1 MSHALVKRGYQQA
14 KQLLL
19 IQALLLLAIAGL
31 GLVKDLSV
39 AIALLSGEMS
49 VFLANLYFVYKV
61 FSKSGAQASKQVVR
75 AFYLGETVK
84 IMISVGLLITAF
96 VWLPGKELFVLV
108 GYIAALLTQWLT
120 PAIVKTH

>member
-31 GLVKDLSV
+31 GLIKDLSI

-96 VWLPGKELFVLV
+96 IWLPGKELFVLV

-120 PAIVKTH
+120 LVIVKTH

>member
-31 GLVKDLSV
+31 GLIKDLSV

-49 VFLANLYFVYKV
+49 VFIANLYFVYKV

-96 VWLPGKELFVLV
+96 IWLPGKELFVLV
-108 GYIAALLTQWLT
+108 GYIVALLTQWLT

>member
-31 GLVKDLSV
+31 GLIKDLSV

-75 AFYLGETVK
+75 AFYLAETVK

-96 VWLPGKELFVLV
+96 IWLPGKELFVLV

>member
-31 GLVKDLSV
+31 GLIKDLSV

-49 VFLANLYFVYKV
+49 VFIANLYFVYKV

-96 VWLPGKELFVLV
+96 IWLPGKELFVLV
-108 GYIAALLTQWLT
+108 GHIVALLTQWLT

>member
-31 GLVKDLSV
+31 GLIKDLSV

-49 VFLANLYFVYKV
+49 VFIANLYFVYKV

-96 VWLPGKELFVLV
+96 IWLPGKELFVLV

>member
-31 GLVKDLSV
+31 GLIKDLLV

-49 VFLANLYFVYKV
+49 VFIANLYFVYKV

-96 VWLPGKELFVLV
+96 IWLPGKELFVLV
-108 GYIAALLTQWLT
+108 GYIVALLTQWLT